1 MLVVPENQAIR
12 RFSKQYEL
20 INGYYN
26 QPAVGGYSC
35 AFCSGEKLRYR
46 AFCVI
51 YPDACKGRLGKYL
64 IESDFETIRIS
75 SYKFNDENRTGDNK
89 SLSF

>member
-12 RFSKQYEL
+12 RFSKQYEQ
-20 INGYYN
+20 INSYYN
-26 QPAVGGYSC
+26 QRLWVAIVALSVAERSC
-35 AFCSGEKLRYR
+35 GTEHFALST
-46 AFCVI
+46 
-51 YPDACKGRLGKYL
+51 PDACKGRLGKYL

-75 SYKFNDENRTGDNK
+75 SDKFDDENRTGDNK